1 MVHFE
6 YSGDML
12 LARLSG
18 EIDLKVADALRR
30 ELEGA
35 LDRYPASFL
44 VFDLSAV
51 SFLDSTGLGVILGR
65 YKRVAEAGGKVA
77 FVGPLPQVKRV
88 LELAGVLRFCPLF
101 SSWEEARVSL
111 RGEACG

>member
-1 MVHFE
+1 MVRFE
-6 YSGDML
+6 YSEDTL
-12 LARLSG
+12 LARLFG
-18 EIDLKVADALRR
+18 EIDLKVADSLRR
-30 ELEGA
+30 ELESA
-35 LDRYPASFL
+35 LDRHSVNFL

-77 FVGPLPQVKRV
+77 FIAPPPQVKRV